1 MPVRKKIRAR
11 TLKLPVFDL
20 ANHAFD
26 VAELGARFEDF
37 VAVAEV
43 APVENLDGHA
53 AHAPVVHIATCR
65 FVEVDCICPREGPP
79 VIVHF
84 KHFACGVNAKDG
96 ACRKTRPIG
105 GSAVDCAR
113 AERGAE
119 RVAVAVTAVVFL
131 RVRVSRRA
139 DFHDRSRF
147 ERLLVFR
154 QWTPGASG
162 EKERGKE
169 QKSAVHWCG
178 DRRSG

>member
-1 MPVRKKIRAR
+1 MSEF
-11 TLKLPVFDL
+11 PVFDL

-26 VAELGARFEDF
+26 VAELGAWFEDF

-53 AHAPVVHIATCR
+53 AHAPVVHIAAR
-65 FVEVDCICPREGPP
+65 GFVEVNGICPRESPP
-79 VIVHF
+79 VVVHF
-84 KHFACGVNAKDG
+84 KHLARGMNPKDG
-96 ACRKTRPIG
+96 ARGKARPVG
-105 GSAVDCAR
+105 GSTIDLAR

-119 RVAVAVTAVVFL
+119 CVAVAVTAVVFL
-131 RVRVSRRA
+131 RVRVSRSA

-147 ERLLVFR
+147 EWLLVFR

-178 DRRSG
+178 NRRSG